1 MDNRILVKVSA
12 GEDSIAFRTVTKQ
25 RKSPHWFYILRSE
38 LNRLWECG
46 SIITKDIHSFAQL
59 RYESERKVVSIRFIW
74 LGMDSRN
81 TITGWEQTVRLPC
94 DALAEFLRRSRMESG
109 PKQWHT
115 LSLEERK
122 LPKLEFHATDNLRAA
137 LSNQTARRR
146 LVRFLRDHFC
156 WHDADRICFYND
168 CLPYSFFFREFRHGR
183 PGICG
188 GVILHNQENMNN
200 AYYALHT

>member
-38 LNRLWECG
+38 LDRLWERG

-59 RYESERKVVSIRFIW
+59 HYERERKVVSIRFAW
-74 LGMDSRN
+74 LSMDNR
-81 TITGWEQTVRLPC
+81 TALTGWEQTVYLPYE
-94 DALAEFLRRSRMESG
+94 ALAEFLTLSRAESG
-109 PKQWHT
+109 PKRWHI

-168 CLPYSFFFREFRHGR
+168 CLPYSFFFR
-183 PGICG
+183 
-188 GVILHNQENMNN
+188 
-200 AYYALHT
+200 